1 MKTIWLSSHPSR
13 RIKSF
18 YYAFRGIL
26 HAFKH
31 EANFRVQ
38 LIIIFFTTLLGLW
51 IGISKT
57 EWLFLIIMSV
67 LLLAGELMNTIVEEF
82 IDHLIKDHHEG
93 ARIIKDLS
101 AGFVLIFALGYL
113 LVTILIFFVK

>member
-1 MKTIWLSSHPSR
+1 MKTLWLNSHPR
-13 RIKSF
+13 RRVKSF

-31 EANFRVQ
+31 EINFRIQ
-38 LIIIFFTTLLGLW
+38 LLIIFFTSLLGLW

-57 EWLFLIIMSV
+57 EWLFLIIMDV

-113 LVTILIFFVK
+113 ITVFLIFLI